1 MFANAEHNR
10 VRIKICGLT
19 NQSDAV
25 AAIEC
30 GADALGFNFCRQ
42 SQRYI
47 EMEEAEKWLAT
58 LPEQICKVAVMVDPS
73 AEEALRAAALPFID
87 LLQLHGQETPAFCQ
101 ALAEAGVKFAK
112 AVPVKHSQSAI
123 EMSSFG
129 TDLVVLDSQVDGK
142 FGGTGRPFPWS
153 LARSFVATNPD
164 IKVILAGG
172 LTPENVASAIEQ
184 VRPFGVDVTTGVE
197 ASKRK
202 KDRKRIRAFVE
213 AARSAH
219 V

>member
-1 MFANAEHNR
+1 MFANVEDNR

-19 NQSDAV
+19 NESDAV

-30 GADALGFNFCRQ
+30 GADALGFNFYRQ
-42 SQRYI
+42 SQRYL
-47 EMEEAEKWLAT
+47 EMDEAEKWLAT
-58 LPEQICKVAVMVDPS
+58 LPAQICKVAVMVDPPTK
-73 AEEALRAAALPFID
+73 EALRIAALPFID
-87 LLQLHGQETPAFCQ
+87 LLQLHGRETPAFCQ
-101 ALAEAGVKFAK
+101 NLAAAGVKFAK
-112 AVPVKHSQSAI
+112 AMPVNHRQSAI

-129 TDLVVLDSQVDGK
+129 TDLVVLDSQVGGK
-142 FGGTGRPFPWS
+142 FGGTGRSFPWS

-197 ASKRK
+197 ASKRN
-202 KDRKRIRAFVE
+202 KDRERIRAFVE
-213 AARSAH
+213 AARSAQ